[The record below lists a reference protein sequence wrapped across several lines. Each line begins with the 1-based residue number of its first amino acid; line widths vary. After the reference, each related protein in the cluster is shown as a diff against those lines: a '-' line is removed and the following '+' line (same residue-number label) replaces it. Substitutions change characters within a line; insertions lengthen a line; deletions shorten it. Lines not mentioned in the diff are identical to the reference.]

1 MMKQHG
7 NKLMQKWKNKA
18 GVRLSALDKKKLV
31 LTNLP
36 YVLTAFYADR
46 ASCLYRRS
54 PGEDIGNKL
63 LYAMEHADR
72 IFTGILL
79 SFDLRDL
86 LVGVTVAVI
95 LKLLVWQ
102 KQSDAKKL
110 RKGIEYGSARWGTAE
125 DIKPYMSDDP
135 WMNIPLTATEALTM
149 ESRPKQ
155 PKYARNKNIVV
166 IGGSGSG
173 KTRFFVKPSVMQMNC
188 SMVITDPKG
197 TLIEECG
204 KMLAKGPPKR
214 DKDGNVIKDKSRKV
228 VYEPYVIKVL
238 NTINFSKSL
247 HYNPFAYIRSEK
259 DILKLVTTI
268 IVNTK
273 GEGEKASEDFWVK
286 AEKLLYT
293 ALIAFIWYEGDE
305 EEKNLNTLLDLLN
318 ESETRE
324 EDETYQNPVDM
335 MFQELEE
342 RDPQHFAV
350 RQYKKYKMAAG
361 KTAKSIL
368 ISCGARLAPFDIA
381 ELREIMSYDEMEL
394 DMMGDQRS
402 ALFVIISDTDDTFNF
417 VVAMMYSQLFN
428 LLCDRAD
435 DVHHGRLPYHV
446 RILCD
451 EFANIGQIPKFD
463 KLIATIRSREI
474 SASIILQS
482 QSQLKTIY
490 KDAAETILGNCDT
503 MLFLGGKESSTLKE
517 ISETLGKETI
527 DLYNTSDTRGQSR
540 SYGMNYQKTGKELMS
555 RDELAVMDGNKCIL
569 QLRGVRPF
577 FSDKY
582 DITKHKRYKEL
593 SDYDKR
599 NEFDVEA
606 YMRHRMEVKLTRSEE
621 FDLYVFSGDSL
632 MEQENS
638 ENKEAEHVENP
649 TT

>member
-1 MMKQHG
+1 MKKQIG
-7 NKLMQKWKNKA
+7 KNLMQKWKNKIR
-18 GVRLSALDKKKLV
+18 VRLSALDKKKLV
-31 LTNLP
+31 LTNIP
-36 YVLTAFYADR
+36 YILTAFYTNR
-46 ASCLYRRS
+46 ASFLYRNS
-54 PGEDIGNKL
+54 LGEDIGNKL

-72 IFTGILL
+72 ILTGLQPSFNWRDMLTGI
-79 SFDLRDL
+79 
-86 LVGVTVAVI
+86 VAAVI

-110 RKGIEYGSARWGTAE
+110 RKGIEYGSARWGNAE
-125 DIKPYMSDDP
+125 DIKPYMSEDP

-204 KMLAKGPPKR
+204 KMLAKGPPKK
-214 DKDGNVIKDKSRKV
+214 DKNGNIMKDKSGKV
-228 VYEPYVIKVL
+228 VHEPYVIKVL

-394 DMMGDQRS
+394 DKIGDRKT
-402 ALFVIISDTDDTFNF
+402 ALFLIMSDTDTTFNF
-417 VVAMMYSQLFN
+417 VIAMLQSQLFN
-428 LLCDRAD
+428 LLCDKAD
-435 DVHHGRLPYHV
+435 DEYGGRLPVHV
-446 RILCD
+446 RVIAD
-451 EFANIGQIPKFD
+451 EFANIGQIPQFD

-482 QSQLKTIY
+482 QSQLKAMY
-490 KDAAETILGNCDT
+490 KDSADTILGNCDT
-503 MLFLGGKESSTLKE
+503 TLFLGGKEKTTLKE
-517 ISETLGKETI
+517 MSELLGKETI
-527 DLYNTSDTRGQSR
+527 DLYNTSETRSNQKSFGL
-540 SYGMNYQKTGKELMS
+540 NYQKTGKQLMTE
-555 RDELAVMDGNKCIL
+555 DEIAVMDGGKCIL
-569 QLRGVRPF
+569 QIRGARPF

-582 DITKHKRYKEL
+582 DITKHKNYRLLADENEKNRYKVEKALNPQYTPKSDDEVEVIQVDL
-593 SDYDKR
+593 S
-599 NEFDVEA
+599 E
-606 YMRHRMEVKLTRSEE
+606 
-621 FDLYVFSGDSL
+621 
-632 MEQENS
+632 
-638 ENKEAEHVENP
+638 
-649 TT
+649 

>member
-1 MMKQHG
+1 MKKQIG
-7 NKLMQKWKNKA
+7 KNLMQKWKNKIR
-18 GVRLSALDKKKLV
+18 VRLSALDKKKLV
-31 LTNLP
+31 LTNIP
-36 YVLTAFYADR
+36 YILTAFYTNR
-46 ASCLYRRS
+46 ASFLYRNS
-54 PGEDIGNKL
+54 LGEDIGNKL

-72 IFTGILL
+72 ILTGLQPSFNWRDMLTGI
-79 SFDLRDL
+79 
-86 LVGVTVAVI
+86 VAAVI

-110 RKGIEYGSARWGTAE
+110 RKGIEYGSARWGNAE

-204 KMLAKGPPKR
+204 KMLAKGPPKK
-214 DKDGNVIKDKSRKV
+214 DKNGNIMKDKSGKV
-228 VYEPYVIKVL
+228 VHEPYVIKVL

-394 DMMGDQRS
+394 DKIGDRKT
-402 ALFVIISDTDDTFNF
+402 ALFLIMSDTDTTFNF
-417 VVAMMYSQLFN
+417 VIAMLQSQLFN
-428 LLCDRAD
+428 LLCDKAD
-435 DVHHGRLPYHV
+435 DEYGGRLPVHV
-446 RILCD
+446 RVIAD
-451 EFANIGQIPKFD
+451 EFANIGQIPQFD

-482 QSQLKTIY
+482 QSQLKAMY
-490 KDAAETILGNCDT
+490 KDSADTILGNCDT
-503 MLFLGGKESSTLKE
+503 TLFLGGKEKTTLKE
-517 ISETLGKETI
+517 MSELLGKETI
-527 DLYNTSDTRGQSR
+527 DLYNTSETRSNQKSFGL
-540 SYGMNYQKTGKELMS
+540 NYQKTGKQLMTE
-555 RDELAVMDGNKCIL
+555 DEIAVMDGGKCIL
-569 QLRGVRPF
+569 QIRGARPF

-582 DITKHKRYKEL
+582 DITKHKNYRLLADENEKNRYKVEKELNPQYTPKPEEEVEVIHVEL
-593 SDYDKR
+593 S
-599 NEFDVEA
+599 E
-606 YMRHRMEVKLTRSEE
+606 
-621 FDLYVFSGDSL
+621 
-632 MEQENS
+632 
-638 ENKEAEHVENP
+638 
-649 TT
+649 